1 MKKKSKL
8 PIIRLVALLLVASLG
23 GGFFAGRAFNDG
35 DTIANIMQQFGLG
48 EYAERHEPQ
57 SEVQTWDNVIEIQPG
72 PEVTDGGYET
82 TYIYEKVNPSVVS
95 ITVYGNQSIAA
106 LGSGTGIVMS
116 EDGYIITN
124 AHVVDG
130 GTNVNVT
137 FSDDTNANG
146 TIVGMDVTTDLA
158 IVKVDKDGL
167 TPAEFGDSSAL
178 KVGERIVAIGN
189 AGGLSSTMTQGIV
202 SGLDRD
208 LGEGARSLK
217 LIQVDAAINPGNSG
231 GPLINRKGQ
240 VVGINSSKIADVDYE
255 GIGFSIP
262 INEAKPILESII
274 THGYVTGRA
283 VLGVSVVELNSSN
296 GPINGLPSEGVCIM
310 EFTPDSDLPGQGV
323 QLRDVIIQ
331 ANGVDIVTTDD
342 LLTELDKYSPGD
354 TFNLVIYRASTR
366 RTFSVDVKLIESV
379 G

>member
-8 PIIRLVALLLVASLG
+8 PIISVVALLLVASLG
-23 GGFFAGRAFNDG
+23 GGFFAGRALNEG
-35 DTIANIMQQFGLG
+35 GSSIMNEISADLG
-48 EYAERHEPQ
+48 IELGNGREEPGTAVP
-57 SEVQTWDNVIEIQPG
+57 EQTIEIQPV
-72 PEVTDGGYET
+72 PEVTDGGYDT
-82 TYIYEKVNPSVVS
+82 TQIYEMVNPSVVN
-95 ITVYGNQSIAA
+95 ITVYSSQSIAA

-124 AHVVDG
+124 AHVVNG

-146 TIVGMDVTTDLA
+146 VIVGMDTATDLA
-158 IVKVDKDGL
+158 VVKVDMTGL
-167 TPAEFGDSSAL
+167 KPAQFGDSSAL

-189 AGGLSSTMTQGIV
+189 AGGLSSTITQGIV

-208 LGEGARSLK
+208 LGDGARSLK

-231 GPLINRKGQ
+231 GPLINRVGQ
-240 VVGINSSKIADVDYE
+240 VVGINSSKIASVEYE

-274 THGYVTGRA
+274 SHGYVKGRA

-310 EFTPDSDLPGQGV
+310 EFTADSDMPSKGV
-323 QLRDVIIQ
+323 QLRDVIVE
-331 ANGVDIVTTDD
+331 ANGKDIVTTDD

-354 TFNLVIYRASTR
+354 MFSLVIYRATTR
-366 RTFSVDVKLIESV
+366 QTYSVDVRLIESV

>member
-8 PIIRLVALLLVASLG
+8 PIISLVALLLVASLG
-23 GGFFAGRAFNDG
+23 GGFFAGKTLHEG
-35 DTIANIMQQFGLG
+35 GSNIMNEISAELG
-48 EYAERHEPQ
+48 IDSGSGREEPSTLATEQ
-57 SEVQTWDNVIEIQPG
+57 SIEILPV
-72 PEVTDGGYET
+72 PEVTDGGYDT
-82 TYIYEKVNPSVVS
+82 AYIYEMVNPSVVN
-95 ITVYGNQSIAA
+95 ITVYSSQSIAA

-124 AHVVDG
+124 AHVVNG

-146 TIVGMDVTTDLA
+146 VIVGMDTATDLA
-158 IVKVDKDGL
+158 VVKVDMTGL
-167 TPAEFGDSSAL
+167 KPAQFGDSSAL
-178 KVGERIVAIGN
+178 RVGERIVAIGN
-189 AGGLSSTMTQGIV
+189 AGGLSSTITQGIV

-208 LGEGARSLK
+208 IGDGARSLK

-231 GPLINRKGQ
+231 GPLINRVGQ
-240 VVGINSSKIADVDYE
+240 VVGINSSKIASVEYE

-262 INEAKPILESII
+262 INEAKPIIESII
-274 THGYVTGRA
+274 SHGYVKGRA

-310 EFTPDSDLPGQGV
+310 EFTADSDLPSKGV
-323 QLRDVIIQ
+323 QLRDVIVE
-331 ANGVDIVTTDD
+331 ANGKDIVTTDD

-354 TFNLVIYRASTR
+354 MFNLVIYRATTR
-366 RTFSVDVKLIESV
+366 QTYSVDVKLIESV

>member
-8 PIIRLVALLLVASLG
+8 PIISLVALLLVASLG
-23 GGFFAGRAFNDG
+23 GGFFAGKTLHEG
-35 DTIANIMQQFGLG
+35 GSNIMNEISAELG
-48 EYAERHEPQ
+48 IDSGSGREEPSTLATEQ
-57 SEVQTWDNVIEIQPG
+57 SIEILPV
-72 PEVTDGGYET
+72 PEVTDGGYDT
-82 TYIYEKVNPSVVS
+82 AYIYEMVNPSVVN
-95 ITVYGNQSIAA
+95 ITVYSSQSIAA

-124 AHVVDG
+124 AHVVNG

-146 TIVGMDVTTDLA
+146 VIVGMDTATDLA
-158 IVKVDKDGL
+158 VVKVDMTGL
-167 TPAEFGDSSAL
+167 KPAQFGDSSAL
-178 KVGERIVAIGN
+178 RVGERIVAIGN
-189 AGGLSSTMTQGIV
+189 AGGLSSTITQGIV

-208 LGEGARSLK
+208 IGDGARSLK

-231 GPLINRKGQ
+231 GPLINRVGQ
-240 VVGINSSKIADVDYE
+240 VVGINSSKIASVEYE

-274 THGYVTGRA
+274 SHGYVKGRA

-310 EFTPDSDLPGQGV
+310 EFTADSDLPSKGV
-323 QLRDVIIQ
+323 QLRDVIVE
-331 ANGVDIVTTDD
+331 ANGKDIVTTDD

-354 TFNLVIYRASTR
+354 MFNLVIYRATTR
-366 RTFSVDVKLIESV
+366 QTYSVDVKLIESV